1 MRGLDAHPPAAQ
13 AVGSLEARQPTEACG
28 LSAIIWARGE
38 CGALRDDRDRMCT
51 CASTAAAV
59 VSSCSGHSKLKC
71 DVTHISLWAQV
82 LSQGTYTSTA
92 VDVAVASVPSALPA
106 SAHLARLDGTI
117 LRFQLLLS
125 RTPALGSLPRCGW
138 PSCTASVSDSR
149 MQRLLT
155 LGTVRQLRSVTR
167 CALQGI
173 GVCIPML
180 TKPAR
185 AMNAL
190 LTRCER

>member
-1 MRGLDAHPPAAQ
+1 MTRGLDAHPRAAQ

-28 LSAIIWARGE
+28 LSAGIWARGE
-38 CGALRDDRDRMCT
+38 CGALREDRDRVCT

-59 VSSCSGHSKLKC
+59 VSACSGHSKLKF
-71 DVTHISLWAQV
+71 DVTHISVWAQA
-82 LSQGTYTSTA
+82 LSQDTYTA
-92 VDVAVASVPSALPA
+92 VDMAVAPVPLALPA
-106 SAHLARLDGTI
+106 SAHLARLDGTTM
-117 LRFQLLLS
+117 RFQLLLS

-138 PSCTASVSDSR
+138 PSRTASVGDSR

-155 LGTVRQLRSVTR
+155 LGTVCQLRSVSR

-173 GVCIPML
+173 DVCIPML

-185 AMNAL
+185 AMTAL
-190 LTRCER
+190 LSRCER